1 MKKKIIIAAIFA
13 AIVILVYFSRNVSE
27 VFLLNDKI
35 NGDFTLILTKRKYQ
49 KYYNKVTVKNGDE
62 QKTHYFKGKMT
73 LNIWKTDWGHINDEN
88 ETLDIAFGV
97 YNIAP
102 HHRKM
107 FKRVFIYKV
116 EGVELV
122 PKFRCSRLATPMVDF
137 ILYDY
142 DEDGYDEI
150 VSIEKY
156 KGKYTIN
163 AYKEYNLTIER
174 VFTKEIQESE
184 ANIKN
189 AKNLLKDR

>member
-142 DEDGYDEI
+142 DEDDYDEI

-156 KGKYTIN
+156 RGKYTIN

-174 VFTKEIQESE
+174 VFTREIQESE